1 MCDACQTLA
10 GSAGF
15 QHFMRY
21 FAVLGYFNSLI
32 ILSSVA
38 DNK

>member
-10 GSAGF
+10 GSADF
-15 QHFMRY
+15 QYFMRC
-21 FAVLGYFNSLI
+21 FAVLSYFNSLI
-32 ILSSVA
+32 ILSGVA